1 MDIRNRMQQLLAAIH
16 QGVYEK
22 DTELGLSLLAALA
35 GESVLLLGPPG
46 VAKSMV
52 ARRLK
57 AAFRGAKA
65 FEYLMSRFSTP
76 DEIFG
81 PISINRLKEFDKY
94 ERAVEGYLPTASVVF
109 LDEIWKAGPAIQNS
123 LLTAINEKIYRN
135 GDSEI
140 RLPLK
145 LLIAASNELPA
156 HGEGLEAL
164 WDRFLLRIICTSV
177 KDEETFHAML
187 LDDNN
192 REIHVPA
199 ELQIGEEE
207 YAEWR
212 RQINRISLPAE
223 ILQYITNVRRQLKR
237 LPLDEEDGDAAR
249 SIYVSDRRWKNI
261 VQLLKASAFIN
272 GRTTVNPA
280 DLLPLYHCLW
290 NEADEYEPIRQLVI
304 RELFTACLE
313 QMEEITE
320 SIKADIRISRV
331 RQALEDFKNNISPKN
346 DLEIA
351 DYFYYHVEEHGTGH
365 TYIFAV
371 DYLALKEQKRENSP
385 RQALIYPDPLNPG
398 RSIIR
403 CYPGTGPSSVPQ
415 QRVNLYREGTEY
427 LLIDGVRYAMTQQKP
442 AAKEAPGKPAPAKAQ
457 RTKEPQIFDN
467 APRITSRNYR
477 NELNRLLQRLQ
488 SLTNTLCTDNI
499 FVTPPDKELITR
511 FSDEVQKRLRNVEIE
526 EEKLQFNLQQY
537 GRTDQKKV

>member
-1 MDIRNRMQQLLAAIH
+1 MDIRKRMQLLLTAIN

-57 AAFRGAKA
+57 AAFKEAKA

-140 RLPLK
+140 KLPLK

-164 WDRFLLRIICTSV
+164 WDRFLLRIICTCV
-177 KDEETFHAML
+177 QDEDTFHSML
-187 LDDNN
+187 LDDNDK
-192 REIHVPA
+192 EINVPA
-199 ELQIGEEE
+199 DLQISEEE

-212 RQINRISLPAE
+212 RQIGQVSVSIE
-223 ILQYITNVRRQLKR
+223 ILQYISNVRRQLKR
-237 LPLDEEDGDAAR
+237 LPLDDEGAAR
-249 SIYVSDRRWKNI
+249 NIYVSDRRWKNI

-272 GRTTVNPA
+272 GRSEVNPA

-290 NEADEYEPIRQLVI
+290 NEADECEPIHQLVL
-304 RELFTACLE
+304 RELFTSCLE
-313 QMEEITE
+313 EMEEITE

-346 DLEIA
+346 DLELT
-351 DYFYYHVEEHGTGH
+351 DYFYYHVGEHGTGH

-403 CYPGTGPSSVPQ
+403 CFPGTGPSSLPQ
-415 QRVNLYREGTEY
+415 QRVNLYREGTEF
-427 LLIDGVRYAMTQQKP
+427 LLIDGVRYPMTLKK
-442 AAKEAPGKPAPAKAQ
+442 KEAGNLLPANKKS
-457 RTKEPQIFDN
+457 TSSFNKEPQIFDN
-467 APRITSRNYR
+467 TPRITTRDYR
-477 NELNRLLQRLQ
+477 NELSQLSQRLLN
-488 SLTNTLCTDNI
+488 LTGTLCTDNI
-499 FVTPPDKELITR
+499 FTPQADKELVSR
-511 FSDEVQKRLRNVEIE
+511 FSDEVRKKLRNVEIE

-537 GRTDQKKV
+537 GGTDQKEV

>member
-1 MDIRNRMQQLLAAIH
+1 MDIRNRIQQLLTAINH
-16 QGVYEK
+16 GVYEK

-35 GESVLLLGPPG
+35 GESILLLGPPG

-57 AAFRGAKA
+57 AAFAGAKA

-94 ERAVEGYLPTASVVF
+94 ERATEGYLPTASVVF

-123 LLTAINEKIYRN
+123 LLTAINEKVYRN

-140 RLPLK
+140 KLPLK

-164 WDRFLLRIICTSV
+164 WDRFLLRIICTNV
-177 KDEETFHAML
+177 QDENNFYQML
-187 LDDNN
+187 LDDAD
-192 REIHVPA
+192 REINVS
-199 ELQIGEEE
+199 EDLQISEAE
-207 YAEWR
+207 YADWR
-212 RQINRISLPAE
+212 LQISKVSIPAP
-223 ILQYITNVRRQLKR
+223 ILQYISNVRRQLR
-237 LPLDEEDGDAAR
+237 SLRPGEEDAVR
-249 SIYVSDRRWKNI
+249 NVYISDRRWKNI
-261 VQLLKASAFIN
+261 VQLLKASAFVN
-272 GRTTVNPA
+272 DRTEVCHA

-290 NEADEYEPIRQLVI
+290 NEVDECEPVHQLVI
-304 RELFTACLE
+304 RELFSASLE
-313 QMEEITE
+313 QMEEI
-320 SIKADIRISRV
+320 SQAIKSDIRISRV
-331 RQALEDFKNNISPKN
+331 RQALEDFKNNISPRN
-346 DLEIA
+346 DLEIT

-371 DYLALKEQKRENSP
+371 DYLSLKEQKRENAP
-385 RQALIYPDPLNPG
+385 RQAVIYPDPLNAG

-403 CYPGTGPSSVPQ
+403 CYPGGESSGVPQ

-427 LLIDGVRYAMTQQKP
+427 LLIDGVRYHMTQRKRGERSTSP
-442 AAKEAPGKPAPAKAQ
+442 AGKS
-457 RTKEPQIFDN
+457 PQIFDA
-467 APRITSRNYR
+467 APQITTRNYKS
-477 NELNRLLQRLQ
+477 ELKHLLQHLQ
-488 SLTNTLCTDNI
+488 ALTTSLCTDNI
-499 FVTPPDKELITR
+499 FVSAPDKELITR
-511 FSDEVQKRLRNVEIE
+511 YSDEVLKRLRSVEIE

-537 GRTDQKKV
+537 GRPE

>member
-1 MDIRNRMQQLLAAIH
+1 MDIRKRIQRLLTAIN

-57 AAFRGAKA
+57 AAFKEAKA

-140 RLPLK
+140 QLPLK

-164 WDRFLLRIICTSV
+164 WDRFLLRIICTCV
-177 KDEETFHAML
+177 QDEDTFHSML
-187 LDDNN
+187 LDDSDK
-192 REIHVPA
+192 EINVPTD
-199 ELQIGEEE
+199 LQISEEE

-212 RQINRISLPAE
+212 RQIGQVSVPTG
-223 ILQYITNVRRQLKR
+223 ILQYISNVRRQLKR
-237 LPLDEEDGDAAR
+237 LPLDDEDTAR
-249 SIYVSDRRWKNI
+249 NIYVSDRRWKNI

-272 GRTTVNPA
+272 GRSEVNPA

-290 NEADEYEPIRQLVI
+290 NEADECEPIHQLVL
-304 RELFTACLE
+304 RELFTSCLE
-313 QMEEITE
+313 EMEEITE

-331 RQALEDFKNNISPKN
+331 RQALEDFKNNTSPKN
-346 DLEIA
+346 NLQLT
-351 DYFYYHVEEHGTGH
+351 DYFYYHVGEHGTGH

-415 QRVNLYREGTEY
+415 QRVNLYREGTEF
-427 LLIDGVRYAMTQQKP
+427 LLIDGVRYPMTQKK
-442 AAKEAPGKPAPAKAQ
+442 KEAGNLLPAPKS
-457 RTKEPQIFDN
+457 TSSSNKEPQIFDN
-467 APRITSRNYR
+467 VPRINTRDYR
-477 NELNRLLQRLQ
+477 NELNRLSQRLIE
-488 SLTNTLCTDNI
+488 LTGTLCTDNI
-499 FVTPPDKELITR
+499 FAPQADKELVSH
-511 FSDEVQKRLRNVEIE
+511 FSDEVRKKLRNVEIE

-537 GRTDQKKV
+537 GGTDQKEV

>member
-1 MDIRNRMQQLLAAIH
+1 MDIRKRMQRLLTAIN

-57 AAFRGAKA
+57 AAFKEAKA

-164 WDRFLLRIICTSV
+164 WDRFLLRIICTCV
-177 KDEETFHAML
+177 QDEDTFHSML
-187 LDDNN
+187 LDDNDK
-192 REIHVPA
+192 EINVPA
-199 ELQIGEEE
+199 DLQISEEE

-212 RQINRISLPAE
+212 RQIGQVSVPTG
-223 ILQYITNVRRQLKR
+223 ILQYISNVRRQLKR
-237 LPLDEEDGDAAR
+237 LPLDDEDTAR
-249 SIYVSDRRWKNI
+249 NIYVSDRRWKNI

-272 GRTTVNPA
+272 GRSEVNPA

-290 NEADEYEPIRQLVI
+290 NEADECEPIHQLVL
-304 RELFTACLE
+304 RELFTSCLE
-313 QMEEITE
+313 EMEEITE

-331 RQALEDFKNNISPKN
+331 RQALEDFKNNTSPKN
-346 DLEIA
+346 NLQLT

-415 QRVNLYREGTEY
+415 QRVNLYREGTEF
-427 LLIDGVRYAMTQQKP
+427 LLIDGVRYPMTQKK
-442 AAKEAPGKPAPAKAQ
+442 KEAGNLLPAPKS
-457 RTKEPQIFDN
+457 TSSSNKEPQIFDN
-467 APRITSRNYR
+467 IPRINTRDYR
-477 NELNRLLQRLQ
+477 NELNRLSQRLID
-488 SLTNTLCTDNI
+488 LTATLCTDNI
-499 FVTPPDKELITR
+499 FAPQTDKELVSR
-511 FSDEVQKRLRNVEIE
+511 FSDEVRKKLRNVEIE

-537 GRTDQKKV
+537 GGTDQKEV

>member
-1 MDIRNRMQQLLAAIH
+1 MPHLNIRNRIQQLLAAIN

-57 AAFRGAKA
+57 AAFAGAKA

-123 LLTAINEKIYRN
+123 LLTAINEKVYRN

-164 WDRFLLRIICTSV
+164 WDRFLLRIISTNV
-177 KDEETFHAML
+177 QDENAFYQML
-187 LDDNN
+187 LDDND
-192 REIHVPA
+192 REIKVP
-199 ELQIGEEE
+199 EDLQISEAE
-207 YAEWR
+207 YADWR
-212 RQINRISLPAE
+212 AQINRVSLPAG
-223 ILQYITNVRRQLKR
+223 ILQYISGIRRQLRR
-237 LPLDEEDGDAAR
+237 LPLGEEDTAR
-249 SIYVSDRRWKNI
+249 NVYISDRRWKNI

-272 GRTTVNPA
+272 GRTEVISA

-290 NEADEYEPIRQLVI
+290 NEVDECEPIHRLVI
-304 RELFTACLE
+304 RELFSACLE
-313 QMEEITE
+313 EMEEISE
-320 SIKADIRISRV
+320 AIKSDIRISRV
-331 RQALEDFKNNISPKN
+331 RQALEDFKNNISPRN
-346 DLEIA
+346 DLEIT

-371 DYLALKEQKRENSP
+371 DYLSLKEQKRENAP
-385 RQALIYPDPLNPG
+385 RQAVIYPDPLNAG
-398 RSIIR
+398 RSVIR
-403 CYPGTGPSSVPQ
+403 CYPGGEASGVPQ

-427 LLIDGVRYAMTQQKP
+427 LLIDGVRYHMTQKKRGEKSSP
-442 AAKEAPGKPAPAKAQ
+442 ATGKA
-457 RTKEPQIFDN
+457 PQIFDA
-467 APRITSRNYR
+467 APQITTRNYR
-477 NELNRLLQRLQ
+477 SELNHLLQRLQ
-488 SLTNTLCTDNI
+488 ALTTSLCTDNL
-499 FVTPPDKELITR
+499 FVAETDKELISR
-511 FSDEVQKRLRNVEIE
+511 YSDEVMKRLRSIDIE

-537 GRTDQKKV
+537 GRPE

>member
-1 MDIRNRMQQLLAAIH
+1 MDIRKRIQRLLTAIN

-57 AAFRGAKA
+57 AAFKEAKA

-140 RLPLK
+140 QLPLK

-164 WDRFLLRIICTSV
+164 WDRFLLRIICTCV
-177 KDEETFHAML
+177 QDEDTFHSML
-187 LDDNN
+187 LDDSDK
-192 REIHVPA
+192 EINVPTD
-199 ELQIGEEE
+199 LQISEEE

-212 RQINRISLPAE
+212 RQIGQVSVPTD
-223 ILQYITNVRRQLKR
+223 ILQYISNVRRQLKQ
-237 LPLDEEDGDAAR
+237 LPLDDEDTAR
-249 SIYVSDRRWKNI
+249 NIYVSDRRWKNI

-272 GRTTVNPA
+272 GRSEVNPA

-290 NEADEYEPIRQLVI
+290 NEADECEPIHQLVL
-304 RELFTACLE
+304 RELFTSCLE
-313 QMEEITE
+313 EMEEITE

-331 RQALEDFKNNISPKN
+331 RQALEDFKNNTSPKN
-346 DLEIA
+346 NLQLT

-385 RQALIYPDPLNPG
+385 RQALIYPDPLNPE

-415 QRVNLYREGTEY
+415 QRVNLYREGTEF
-427 LLIDGVRYAMTQQKP
+427 LLIDGVRYPMTQKK
-442 AAKEAPGKPAPAKAQ
+442 KEAGNLLPAPKS
-457 RTKEPQIFDN
+457 TSSSNKEPQIFDN
-467 APRITSRNYR
+467 VPRINTRDYR
-477 NELNRLLQRLQ
+477 NELNRLSQRLIE
-488 SLTNTLCTDNI
+488 LTGTLCTDNI
-499 FVTPPDKELITR
+499 FAPQADKELVSH
-511 FSDEVQKRLRNVEIE
+511 FSDEVRKKLRNVEIE

-537 GRTDQKKV
+537 GGTDQKEV

>member
-1 MDIRNRMQQLLAAIH
+1 MDIRKRIQRLLTAIN

-57 AAFRGAKA
+57 AAFKEAKA

-164 WDRFLLRIICTSV
+164 WDRFLLRIICTCV
-177 KDEETFHAML
+177 QDEDTFHSML
-187 LDDNN
+187 LDDSDK
-192 REIHVPA
+192 EINVPTD
-199 ELQIGEEE
+199 LQISEEE

-212 RQINRISLPAE
+212 KQIGQVSVPTG
-223 ILQYITNVRRQLKR
+223 ILQYISNVRRQLKR
-237 LPLDEEDGDAAR
+237 LPLNDEDTAR
-249 SIYVSDRRWKNI
+249 NIYVSDRRWKNI

-272 GRTTVNPA
+272 GRPEVNPA

-290 NEADEYEPIRQLVI
+290 NEADECEPIHQLVL
-304 RELFTACLE
+304 RELFTSCLE
-313 QMEEITE
+313 EMEEITE

-331 RQALEDFKNNISPKN
+331 RQALEDFKNNTSPKN
-346 DLEIA
+346 NLQLT

-385 RQALIYPDPLNPG
+385 RQALIYPDPLNPE

-415 QRVNLYREGTEY
+415 QRVNLYREGTEF
-427 LLIDGVRYAMTQQKP
+427 LLIDGVRYPMTQKK
-442 AAKEAPGKPAPAKAQ
+442 KEAGNLLPAPKS
-457 RTKEPQIFDN
+457 TSSSNKEPQIFDN
-467 APRITSRNYR
+467 VPRINTRDYR
-477 NELNRLLQRLQ
+477 NELNRLSQRLIE
-488 SLTNTLCTDNI
+488 LTGTLCTDNI
-499 FVTPPDKELITR
+499 FAPQADKELVSH
-511 FSDEVQKRLRNVEIE
+511 FSDEVRKKLRNVEIE

-537 GRTDQKKV
+537 GGTDQKEV

>member
-1 MDIRNRMQQLLAAIH
+1 MDIRKRIQRLLTAIN

-57 AAFRGAKA
+57 AAFKEAKA

-164 WDRFLLRIICTSV
+164 WDRFLLRIICTCV
-177 KDEETFHAML
+177 QDEDTFHSML
-187 LDDNN
+187 LDDSDK
-192 REIHVPA
+192 EINVPTD
-199 ELQIGEEE
+199 LQISEEE

-212 RQINRISLPAE
+212 RQIGQVSVPTG
-223 ILQYITNVRRQLKR
+223 ILQYISNVRRQLKR
-237 LPLDEEDGDAAR
+237 LPLDDEDTAR
-249 SIYVSDRRWKNI
+249 NIYVSDRRWKNI

-272 GRTTVNPA
+272 GRPEVNPA

-290 NEADEYEPIRQLVI
+290 NEADECEPIHQLVL
-304 RELFTACLE
+304 RELFTSCLE
-313 QMEEITE
+313 EMEEITE

-331 RQALEDFKNNISPKN
+331 RQALEDFKNNTSPKN
-346 DLEIA
+346 NLQLT

-415 QRVNLYREGTEY
+415 QRVNLYREGTEF
-427 LLIDGVRYAMTQQKP
+427 LLIDGVRYPMTQKK
-442 AAKEAPGKPAPAKAQ
+442 KEAGNLLPAPKS
-457 RTKEPQIFDN
+457 TSSSNKEPQIFDN
-467 APRITSRNYR
+467 IPRINTRDYR
-477 NELNRLLQRLQ
+477 NELNRLSQRLID
-488 SLTNTLCTDNI
+488 LTATLCTDNI
-499 FVTPPDKELITR
+499 FAPQTDKELVSR
-511 FSDEVQKRLRNVEIE
+511 FSDEVRKKLRNVEIE

-537 GRTDQKKV
+537 GGTDQKEV

>member
-1 MDIRNRMQQLLAAIH
+1 MDIRNRIQQLLTAIN

-57 AAFRGAKA
+57 AAFKGAKA

-94 ERAVEGYLPTASVVF
+94 ERAIEGYLPTASVVF

-135 GDSEI
+135 GDREI
-140 RLPLK
+140 KLPLK

-164 WDRFLLRIICTSV
+164 WDRFLLRIICTCV
-177 KDEETFHAML
+177 KDEATFYNML
-187 LDDNN
+187 LDDNDK
-192 REIHVPA
+192 EINIPA
-199 ELQIGEEE
+199 DLQISEEE
-207 YAEWR
+207 YTDWR
-212 RQINRISLPAE
+212 RQINQVSLSTE
-223 ILQYITNVRRQLKR
+223 ILHYITNIRHQLKR
-237 LPLDEEDGDAAR
+237 LPLDDEDTVR
-249 SIYVSDRRWKNI
+249 NVYISDRRWKNI

-272 GRTTVNPA
+272 GRTAVNSA
-280 DLLPLYHCLW
+280 DLPPLYHCLW
-290 NEADEYEPIRQLVI
+290 NEIDECESIHQLVL
-304 RELFTACLE
+304 RELFTSCLE
-313 QMEEITE
+313 KMEEITE
-320 SIKADIRISRV
+320 AIKSDIRISRV
-331 RQALEDFKNNISPKN
+331 RQALEDFKNNCSPKN
-346 DLEIA
+346 DLEIT
-351 DYFYYHVEEHGTGH
+351 DYFYYHVAEHGTGH

-371 DYLALKEQKRENSP
+371 DYLALKEQKRENAP
-385 RQALIYPDPLNPG
+385 RQAVIYPDPLNPG

-403 CYPGTGPSSVPQ
+403 CYPGGAPSGAVQ

-427 LLIDGVRYAMTQQKP
+427 LLIDGVRYPMTQRNKGE
-442 AAKEAPGKPAPAKAQ
+442 KMAKASHQ
-457 RTKEPQIFDN
+457 SEQTSQNLFDKLPQ
-467 APRITSRNYR
+467 ITSRNYR
-477 NELNRLLQRLQ
+477 DELNRLFQQLLT
-488 SLTNTLCTDNI
+488 LTNSLCTDNL
-499 FVTPPDKELITR
+499 FASPADKELITR
-511 FSDEVQKRLRNVEIE
+511 YSDEVLKKLRNVEIE

-537 GRTDQKKV
+537 GRAEQKEV

>member
-1 MDIRNRMQQLLAAIH
+1 MDIRKRIQRLLTAIN

-57 AAFRGAKA
+57 AAFKEAKA

-164 WDRFLLRIICTSV
+164 WDRFLLRIICTCV
-177 KDEETFHAML
+177 QDEDTFHSML
-187 LDDNN
+187 LDDSDK
-192 REIHVPA
+192 EINVPTD
-199 ELQIGEEE
+199 LQISEEE

-212 RQINRISLPAE
+212 RQIGQVSVPTG
-223 ILQYITNVRRQLKR
+223 ILQYISNVRRQLKR
-237 LPLDEEDGDAAR
+237 LPLDDEDTAR
-249 SIYVSDRRWKNI
+249 NIYVSDRRWKNI

-272 GRTTVNPA
+272 GRPEVNPA

-290 NEADEYEPIRQLVI
+290 NEADECEPIHQLVL
-304 RELFTACLE
+304 RELFTSCLE
-313 QMEEITE
+313 EMEEITE

-331 RQALEDFKNNISPKN
+331 RQALEDFKNNTSPKN
-346 DLEIA
+346 NLQLT

-385 RQALIYPDPLNPG
+385 RQALIYPDPLNPE

-415 QRVNLYREGTEY
+415 QRVNLYREGTEF
-427 LLIDGVRYAMTQQKP
+427 LLIDGVRYPMTQKK
-442 AAKEAPGKPAPAKAQ
+442 KEAGNLLPAPKS
-457 RTKEPQIFDN
+457 TSSSNKEPQIFDN
-467 APRITSRNYR
+467 VPRINTRDYR
-477 NELNRLLQRLQ
+477 NELNRLSQRLIE
-488 SLTNTLCTDNI
+488 LTGTLCTDNI
-499 FVTPPDKELITR
+499 FAPQADKELVSH
-511 FSDEVQKRLRNVEIE
+511 FSDEVRKKLRNVEIE

-537 GRTDQKKV
+537 GGTDQKEV

>member
-1 MDIRNRMQQLLAAIH
+1 MDIRKRIQRLLTAIN

-57 AAFRGAKA
+57 AAFKEAKA

-164 WDRFLLRIICTSV
+164 WDRFLLRIICTCV
-177 KDEETFHAML
+177 QDEDTFHSML
-187 LDDNN
+187 LDDSDK
-192 REIHVPA
+192 EINVPTD
-199 ELQIGEEE
+199 LQISEEE

-212 RQINRISLPAE
+212 KQIGQVSVPTG
-223 ILQYITNVRRQLKR
+223 ILQYISNVRRQLKR
-237 LPLDEEDGDAAR
+237 LPLDDEDTAR
-249 SIYVSDRRWKNI
+249 NIYVSDRRWKNI

-272 GRTTVNPA
+272 GRPEVNPA

-290 NEADEYEPIRQLVI
+290 NEADECEPIHQLVL
-304 RELFTACLE
+304 RELFTSCLE
-313 QMEEITE
+313 EMEEITE

-331 RQALEDFKNNISPKN
+331 RQALEDFKNNTSPKN
-346 DLEIA
+346 NLQLT

-385 RQALIYPDPLNPG
+385 RQALIYPDPLNPE

-415 QRVNLYREGTEY
+415 QRVNLYREGTEF
-427 LLIDGVRYAMTQQKP
+427 LLIDGVRYPMTQKK
-442 AAKEAPGKPAPAKAQ
+442 KEAGNLLPAPKS
-457 RTKEPQIFDN
+457 TSSSNKEPQIFDN
-467 APRITSRNYR
+467 VPRINTRDYR
-477 NELNRLLQRLQ
+477 NELNRLSQRLIE
-488 SLTNTLCTDNI
+488 LTGTLCTDNI
-499 FVTPPDKELITR
+499 FAPQADKELVSH
-511 FSDEVQKRLRNVEIE
+511 FSDEVRKKLRNVEIE

-537 GRTDQKKV
+537 GGTDQKEV

>member
-1 MDIRNRMQQLLAAIH
+1 MDIRKRMQRLLTAIN

-57 AAFRGAKA
+57 AAFKEAKA

-164 WDRFLLRIICTSV
+164 WDRFLLRIICTCV
-177 KDEETFHAML
+177 QDEDTFHSML
-187 LDDNN
+187 LDDNDK
-192 REIHVPA
+192 EINVPA
-199 ELQIGEEE
+199 DLQISEEE

-212 RQINRISLPAE
+212 RQIGQVSVPTG
-223 ILQYITNVRRQLKR
+223 ILQYISNVRRQLKR
-237 LPLDEEDGDAAR
+237 LPLDDEDTAR
-249 SIYVSDRRWKNI
+249 NIYVSDRRWKNI

-272 GRTTVNPA
+272 GRPEVNPA

-290 NEADEYEPIRQLVI
+290 NEADECEPIHQLVL
-304 RELFTACLE
+304 RELFTSCLE
-313 QMEEITE
+313 EMEEITE

-331 RQALEDFKNNISPKN
+331 RQALEDFKNNTSPKN
-346 DLEIA
+346 NLQLT

-415 QRVNLYREGTEY
+415 QRVNLYREGTEF
-427 LLIDGVRYAMTQQKP
+427 LLIDGVRYPMTQKK
-442 AAKEAPGKPAPAKAQ
+442 KEAGNLLPAPKS
-457 RTKEPQIFDN
+457 TSSSNKEPQIFDN
-467 APRITSRNYR
+467 IPRINTRDYR
-477 NELNRLLQRLQ
+477 NELNRLSQRLID
-488 SLTNTLCTDNI
+488 LTATLCTDNI
-499 FVTPPDKELITR
+499 FAPQTDKELVSR
-511 FSDEVQKRLRNVEIE
+511 FSDEVRKKLRNVEIE

-537 GRTDQKKV
+537 GGTDQKEV

>member
-1 MDIRNRMQQLLAAIH
+1 MDIRKRIQRLLTAIN

-57 AAFRGAKA
+57 AAFKEAKA

-164 WDRFLLRIICTSV
+164 WDRFLLRIICTCV
-177 KDEETFHAML
+177 QDEDTFHSML
-187 LDDNN
+187 LDDSDK
-192 REIHVPA
+192 EINVPTD
-199 ELQIGEEE
+199 LQISEEE

-212 RQINRISLPAE
+212 KQIGQVSVPTG
-223 ILQYITNVRRQLKR
+223 ILQYISNVRRQLKR
-237 LPLDEEDGDAAR
+237 LPLDDEDTAR
-249 SIYVSDRRWKNI
+249 NIYVSDRRWKNI

-272 GRTTVNPA
+272 GRPEVNPA

-290 NEADEYEPIRQLVI
+290 NEADECEPIHQLVL
-304 RELFTACLE
+304 RELFTSCLE
-313 QMEEITE
+313 EMEEITE

-331 RQALEDFKNNISPKN
+331 RQALEDFKNNTSPKN
-346 DLEIA
+346 NLQLT

-385 RQALIYPDPLNPG
+385 RQALIYPDPLNPE

-415 QRVNLYREGTEY
+415 QRVNLYREGTEF
-427 LLIDGVRYAMTQQKP
+427 LLIDGVRYPMTQKK
-442 AAKEAPGKPAPAKAQ
+442 KEAGNLLPAPKS
-457 RTKEPQIFDN
+457 TSSSNKEPQIFDN
-467 APRITSRNYR
+467 VPRINTRDYR
-477 NELNRLLQRLQ
+477 NELNRLSQRLLD
-488 SLTNTLCTDNI
+488 LTATLCTDNI
-499 FVTPPDKELITR
+499 FTHQADKELVSR
-511 FSDEVQKRLRNVEIE
+511 FSDEVRKKLRNVEIE

-537 GRTDQKKV
+537 GGTDQKEV

>member
-1 MDIRNRMQQLLAAIH
+1 MDIRKRIQRLLTAIN

-57 AAFRGAKA
+57 AAFKEAKA

-164 WDRFLLRIICTSV
+164 WDRFLLRIICTCV
-177 KDEETFHAML
+177 QDEDTFHSML
-187 LDDNN
+187 LDDSDK
-192 REIHVPA
+192 EINVPTD
-199 ELQIGEEE
+199 LQISEEE

-212 RQINRISLPAE
+212 KQIGQVSVPTG
-223 ILQYITNVRRQLKR
+223 ILQYISNVRRQLKR
-237 LPLDEEDGDAAR
+237 LPLDDEDTAR
-249 SIYVSDRRWKNI
+249 NIYVSDRRWKNI

-272 GRTTVNPA
+272 GRPEVNPA

-290 NEADEYEPIRQLVI
+290 NEADECEPIHQLVL
-304 RELFTACLE
+304 RELFTSCLE
-313 QMEEITE
+313 EMEEITE

-331 RQALEDFKNNISPKN
+331 RQALEDFKNNTSPKN
-346 DLEIA
+346 NLQLT

-385 RQALIYPDPLNPG
+385 RQALIYPDPLNPE

-415 QRVNLYREGTEY
+415 QRVNLYREGTEF
-427 LLIDGVRYAMTQQKP
+427 LLIDGVRYPMTQKK
-442 AAKEAPGKPAPAKAQ
+442 KEAGNLLPAPKS
-457 RTKEPQIFDN
+457 TSSSNKEPQIFDN
-467 APRITSRNYR
+467 VPRINTHDYR
-477 NELNRLLQRLQ
+477 NELNRLSQRLLD
-488 SLTNTLCTDNI
+488 LTGTLCTDNI
-499 FVTPPDKELITR
+499 FTHQADKELVSR
-511 FSDEVQKRLRNVEIE
+511 FSDEVRKKLRNVEIE

-537 GRTDQKKV
+537 GGTDQKEV

>member
-1 MDIRNRMQQLLAAIH
+1 MDIRKRMQRLLTAIN

-57 AAFRGAKA
+57 AAFKEAKA

-164 WDRFLLRIICTSV
+164 WDRFLLRIICTCV
-177 KDEETFHAML
+177 QDEDTFHSML
-187 LDDNN
+187 LDDNDK
-192 REIHVPA
+192 EINVPTD
-199 ELQIGEEE
+199 LQISEEE

-212 RQINRISLPAE
+212 RQIGQVSVPTG
-223 ILQYITNVRRQLKR
+223 ILQYISNVRRQLKR
-237 LPLDEEDGDAAR
+237 LPLDDEDTAR
-249 SIYVSDRRWKNI
+249 NIYVSDRRWKNI
-261 VQLLKASAFIN
+261 VQLLKTSAFIN
-272 GRTTVNPA
+272 GRPEVNPA

-290 NEADEYEPIRQLVI
+290 NEADECEPIHQLVL
-304 RELFTACLE
+304 RELFTSCLE
-313 QMEEITE
+313 EMEEITE

-331 RQALEDFKNNISPKN
+331 RQALEDFKNNTSPKN
-346 DLEIA
+346 NLQLT

-415 QRVNLYREGTEY
+415 QRVNLYREGTEF
-427 LLIDGVRYAMTQQKP
+427 LLIDGVRYPMTQKK
-442 AAKEAPGKPAPAKAQ
+442 KEAGNLLPAPKS
-457 RTKEPQIFDN
+457 TSSSNKEPQIFDN
-467 APRITSRNYR
+467 IPRINTRDYR
-477 NELNRLLQRLQ
+477 NELNRLSQRLID
-488 SLTNTLCTDNI
+488 LTATLCTDNI
-499 FVTPPDKELITR
+499 FAPQTDKELVSR
-511 FSDEVQKRLRNVEIE
+511 FSDEVRKKLRNVEIE

-537 GRTDQKKV
+537 GGTDQKEV

>member
-1 MDIRNRMQQLLAAIH
+1 MDIRNRMQKLLTAIN

-57 AAFRGAKA
+57 AAFKEAKA

-140 RLPLK
+140 KLPLK

-164 WDRFLLRIICTSV
+164 WDRFLLRIICTCV
-177 KDEETFHAML
+177 QDEDTFHSML
-187 LDDNN
+187 LDDNDK
-192 REIHVPA
+192 EIIVPA
-199 ELQIGEEE
+199 ELQISEEE
-207 YAEWR
+207 YGEWR
-212 RQINRISLPAE
+212 KQIGQIAVPTD

-237 LPLDEEDGDAAR
+237 LPLDDEDTAR

-272 GRTTVNPA
+272 GRTEVNSA

-290 NEADEYEPIRQLVI
+290 NEADECAPIHQLVL
-304 RELFTACLE
+304 RELFTSCLE
-313 QMEEITE
+313 DMEEITE

-331 RQALEDFKNNISPKN
+331 RQALEDFKNNTSPKN
-346 DLEIA
+346 DLEIT
-351 DYFYYHVEEHGTGH
+351 DYFYYHIEEHGTGY

-415 QRVNLYREGTEY
+415 QRVNLYREGTEL
-427 LLIDGVRYAMTQQKP
+427 LLIDGVRYPMTQKKKGAKSVS
-442 AAKEAPGKPAPAKAQ
+442 AAN
-457 RTKEPQIFDN
+457 KEPQIFDN
-467 APRITSRNYR
+467 TPRITTRDYR
-477 NELNRLLQRLQ
+477 NELNQLSQRLL

-499 FVTPPDKELITR
+499 FVPQADKELVSR
-511 FSDEVQKRLRNVEIE
+511 FSDEVRKKLRNVEIE

-537 GRTDQKKV
+537 GGTDQKEV

>member
-1 MDIRNRMQQLLAAIH
+1 MDIRKRIQRLLTAIN

-57 AAFRGAKA
+57 AAFKEAKA

-164 WDRFLLRIICTSV
+164 WDRFLLRIICTCV
-177 KDEETFHAML
+177 QDEDTFHSML
-187 LDDNN
+187 LDDSDK
-192 REIHVPA
+192 EINVPTD
-199 ELQIGEEE
+199 LQISEEE

-212 RQINRISLPAE
+212 KQIGQVSVPTG
-223 ILQYITNVRRQLKR
+223 ILQYISNVRRQLKR
-237 LPLDEEDGDAAR
+237 LPLDDEDTAR
-249 SIYVSDRRWKNI
+249 NIYVSDRRWKNI

-272 GRTTVNPA
+272 GRPEVNPA

-290 NEADEYEPIRQLVI
+290 NEADECEPIHQLVL
-304 RELFTACLE
+304 RELFTSCLE
-313 QMEEITE
+313 EMEEITE

-331 RQALEDFKNNISPKN
+331 RQALEDFKNNTSPKN
-346 DLEIA
+346 NLQLT

-385 RQALIYPDPLNPG
+385 RQALIYPDPLNPK

-415 QRVNLYREGTEY
+415 QRVNLYREGTEF
-427 LLIDGVRYAMTQQKP
+427 LLIDGVRYPMTQKK
-442 AAKEAPGKPAPAKAQ
+442 KEAGNLLPAPKS
-457 RTKEPQIFDN
+457 TSSSNKEPQIFDN
-467 APRITSRNYR
+467 VPRINTRDYR
-477 NELNRLLQRLQ
+477 NELNRLSQRLIE
-488 SLTNTLCTDNI
+488 LTGTLCTDNI
-499 FVTPPDKELITR
+499 FAPQADKELVSH
-511 FSDEVQKRLRNVEIE
+511 FSDEVRKKLRNVEIE

-537 GRTDQKKV
+537 GGTDQKEV

>member
-1 MDIRNRMQQLLAAIH
+1 MKIKARILQLLAAIN

-22 DTELGLSLLAALA
+22 DTELSLSLLAALA

-57 AAFRGAKA
+57 SAFSGAKA

-94 ERAVEGYLPTASVVF
+94 ERATEGYLPTASVVF

-123 LLTAINEKIYRN
+123 LLTAINEKVFRN

-164 WDRFLLRIICTSV
+164 WDRFLLRIICTCV
-177 KDEETFHAML
+177 KDEDTFHRML
-187 LDDNN
+187 LDDSDK
-192 REIHVPA
+192 EINVPA
-199 ELQIGEEE
+199 HLPISEEE
-207 YAEWR
+207 YAEW
-212 RQINRISLPAE
+212 QKKIARIVLPPD
-223 ILQYITNVRRQLKR
+223 ILRYISTIRHRLKH
-237 LPLDEEDGDAAR
+237 LPLGVDEAAR
-249 SIYVSDRRWKNI
+249 NVYVSDRRWKNI
-261 VQLLKASAFIN
+261 VQLLKASAF
-272 GRTTVNPA
+272 VNDRKEVIPA

-290 NEADEYEPIRQLVI
+290 NETDECEPVRQLVI
-304 RELFTACLE
+304 RELFGACLE
-313 QMEEITE
+313 QLEEVAE
-320 SIKADIRISRV
+320 AIKADIRISRV
-331 RQALEDFKNNISPKN
+331 RQALEDFKNNISPRN
-346 DLEIA
+346 NLELT
-351 DYFYYHVEEHGTGH
+351 DYFYYHVEQHGTGH

-371 DYLALKEQKRENSP
+371 DYLALKEQKRENAP
-385 RQALIYPDPLNPG
+385 RQAVVYPDPLNAG

-403 CYPGTGPSSVPQ
+403 CYPGGGAEDGPQ
-415 QRVNLYREGTEY
+415 QRVNLYREGTDY
-427 LLIDGVRYAMTQQKP
+427 LLIDGVRYPMTQMKRGERSTS
-442 AAKEAPGKPAPAKAQ
+442 AAGKL
-457 RTKEPQIFDN
+457 PQIFE
-467 APRITSRNYR
+467 ATPQIGTRNYR
-477 NELNRLLQRLQ
+477 SELHQLLRRLQ
-488 SLTNTLCTDNI
+488 ELTRSLCSDSL
-499 FVTPPDKELITR
+499 FVAEQDKVLITR
-511 FSDEVQKRLRNVEIE
+511 YGEEVQKKLRSVEIE

-537 GRTDQKKV
+537 ARDEQKEV

>member
-1 MDIRNRMQQLLAAIH
+1 MDIRKRIQRLLTAIN

-57 AAFRGAKA
+57 AAFKEAKA

-164 WDRFLLRIICTSV
+164 WDRFLLRIICTCV
-177 KDEETFHAML
+177 QDEDTFHSML
-187 LDDNN
+187 LDDSDK
-192 REIHVPA
+192 EINVPTD
-199 ELQIGEEE
+199 LQISEEE

-212 RQINRISLPAE
+212 KQIGQVSVPTG
-223 ILQYITNVRRQLKR
+223 ILQYISNVRRQLKR
-237 LPLDEEDGDAAR
+237 LPLDDEDTAR
-249 SIYVSDRRWKNI
+249 NIYVSDRRWKNI

-272 GRTTVNPA
+272 GRPEVNPA

-290 NEADEYEPIRQLVI
+290 NEADECEPIHQLVL
-304 RELFTACLE
+304 RELFTSCLE
-313 QMEEITE
+313 EMEEITE

-331 RQALEDFKNNISPKN
+331 RQALEDFKNNTSPKN
-346 DLEIA
+346 NLQLT

-385 RQALIYPDPLNPG
+385 RQALIYPDPLNPE

-415 QRVNLYREGTEY
+415 QRVNLYREGTEF
-427 LLIDGVRYAMTQQKP
+427 LLIDGVRYPMTQKK
-442 AAKEAPGKPAPAKAQ
+442 KEAGNLLPAPKS
-457 RTKEPQIFDN
+457 TSSSNKEPQIFDN
-467 APRITSRNYR
+467 VPRINTRDYR
-477 NELNRLLQRLQ
+477 NELNRLSQRLLD
-488 SLTNTLCTDNI
+488 LTGTLCTDNI
-499 FVTPPDKELITR
+499 FTHQADKKLVSR
-511 FSDEVQKRLRNVEIE
+511 FSDEVRKKLRNVEIE

-537 GRTDQKKV
+537 GGTDQKEV

>member
-1 MDIRNRMQQLLAAIH
+1 MDIRNRIQQLLTAIN

-22 DTELGLSLLAALA
+22 DTELSLSLLAALA

-46 VAKSMV
+46 IAKSMV

-57 AAFRGAKA
+57 SAFKGAKA

-94 ERAVEGYLPTASVVF
+94 ERAIDGYLPTASVVF

-140 RLPLK
+140 KLPLK

-164 WDRFLLRIICTSV
+164 WDRFLLRIICTCV
-177 KDEETFHAML
+177 KDEQTFYNML
-187 LDDNN
+187 LDDNDK
-192 REIHVPA
+192 EINVPS
-199 ELQIGEEE
+199 ELQISEEE
-207 YAEWR
+207 YADWR
-212 RQINRISLPAE
+212 GRINRISLSAE
-223 ILQYITNVRRQLKR
+223 ILHYITNVRRQLKR
-237 LPLDEEDGDAAR
+237 LLLDDEGTAR
-249 SIYVSDRRWKNI
+249 NVYISDRRWKNI

-272 GRTTVNPA
+272 GRTEVNSS

-290 NEADEYEPIRQLVI
+290 NEVDECEPIHQLVI
-304 RELFTACLE
+304 RELFTSCLE
-313 QMEEITE
+313 KMEEITE
-320 SIKADIRISRV
+320 AIKSDIRISRV
-331 RQALEDFKNNISPKN
+331 RQALEDFKNNCSPRN
-346 DLEIA
+346 ELEIT

-371 DYLALKEQKRENSP
+371 DYLALKEQKKENAP
-385 RQALIYPDPLNPG
+385 KQAVIYPDPLNPG

-403 CYPGTGPSSVPQ
+403 CYPGGTPSSSASQ

-427 LLIDGVRYAMTQQKP
+427 LLIDGVRYPMSQRKKGEKTLP
-442 AAKEAPGKPAPAKAQ
+442 TSGKSSQNLFDKL
-457 RTKEPQIFDN
+457 PQI
-467 APRITSRNYR
+467 TLRNYR
-477 NELNRLLQRLQ
+477 NELNQLFQQL
-488 SLTNTLCTDNI
+488 STFTSSLCTDNL
-499 FVTPPDKELITR
+499 FVTPADKELITR
-511 FSDEVQKRLRNVEIE
+511 YSDEVLKRLRNVEIE

-537 GRTDQKKV
+537 GGANQKEV

>member
-1 MDIRNRMQQLLAAIH
+1 MDIRKRMQRLLTAIN

-57 AAFRGAKA
+57 AAFKEAKA

-164 WDRFLLRIICTSV
+164 WDRFLLRIICTCV
-177 KDEETFHAML
+177 QDEDTFHSML
-187 LDDNN
+187 LDDSDK
-192 REIHVPA
+192 EINVPTD
-199 ELQIGEEE
+199 LQISEEE

-212 RQINRISLPAE
+212 RQIGQVSVPTG
-223 ILQYITNVRRQLKR
+223 ILQYISNVRRQLKR
-237 LPLDEEDGDAAR
+237 LPLDDEDTAR
-249 SIYVSDRRWKNI
+249 NIYVSDRRWKNI

-272 GRTTVNPA
+272 GRSEVNPA

-290 NEADEYEPIRQLVI
+290 NEADECEPIHQLVL
-304 RELFTACLE
+304 RELFTSCLE
-313 QMEEITE
+313 EMEEITE

-331 RQALEDFKNNISPKN
+331 RQALEDFKNNTSPKN
-346 DLEIA
+346 NLQLT

-385 RQALIYPDPLNPG
+385 RQALIYPDPLNPE

-415 QRVNLYREGTEY
+415 QRVNLYREGTEF
-427 LLIDGVRYAMTQQKP
+427 LLIDGVRYPMTQKK
-442 AAKEAPGKPAPAKAQ
+442 KEAGNLLPTPKS
-457 RTKEPQIFDN
+457 TSSSNKEPQIFDN
-467 APRITSRNYR
+467 IPRINTRDYR
-477 NELNRLLQRLQ
+477 NELNRLSQRLIE
-488 SLTNTLCTDNI
+488 LTGTLCTDNI
-499 FVTPPDKELITR
+499 FAPQADKELVSH
-511 FSDEVQKRLRNVEIE
+511 FSDEVRKKLRNVEIE

-537 GRTDQKKV
+537 GGTDQKEV

>member
-1 MDIRNRMQQLLAAIH
+1 MDIRKRIQRLLTAIN

-57 AAFRGAKA
+57 AAFKEAKA

-164 WDRFLLRIICTSV
+164 WDRFLLRIICTCV
-177 KDEETFHAML
+177 QDEDTFHSML
-187 LDDNN
+187 LDDSDK
-192 REIHVPA
+192 EINVPTD
-199 ELQIGEEE
+199 LQISEEE

-212 RQINRISLPAE
+212 RQIGQVSVPTG
-223 ILQYITNVRRQLKR
+223 ILQYISNVRRQLKR
-237 LPLDEEDGDAAR
+237 LPLDDEDTAR
-249 SIYVSDRRWKNI
+249 NIYVSDRRWKNI

-272 GRTTVNPA
+272 GRSEVNPA

-290 NEADEYEPIRQLVI
+290 NEADECEPIHQLVL
-304 RELFTACLE
+304 RELFTSCLE
-313 QMEEITE
+313 EMEEITE

-331 RQALEDFKNNISPKN
+331 RQALEDFKNNTSPKN
-346 DLEIA
+346 NLQLT

-385 RQALIYPDPLNPG
+385 RQALIYPDPLNPE

-415 QRVNLYREGTEY
+415 QRVNLYREGTEF
-427 LLIDGVRYAMTQQKP
+427 LLIDGVRYPMTQKK
-442 AAKEAPGKPAPAKAQ
+442 KEAGNLLPAPKS
-457 RTKEPQIFDN
+457 TSSSNKEPQIFDN
-467 APRITSRNYR
+467 IPRINTRDYR
-477 NELNRLLQRLQ
+477 NELNRLSQRLLD
-488 SLTNTLCTDNI
+488 LTGTLCTDNI
-499 FVTPPDKELITR
+499 FTHQADKELVSR
-511 FSDEVQKRLRNVEIE
+511 FSDEVRKKLRNVEIE

-537 GRTDQKKV
+537 GGTDQKEV

>member
-1 MDIRNRMQQLLAAIH
+1 MDIRKRIQRLLTAIN

-22 DTELGLSLLAALA
+22 DTELGLYLLAALA

-57 AAFRGAKA
+57 AAFKEAKA

-164 WDRFLLRIICTSV
+164 WDRFLLRIICTCV
-177 KDEETFHAML
+177 QDEDTFHSML
-187 LDDNN
+187 LDDSDK
-192 REIHVPA
+192 EINVPTD
-199 ELQIGEEE
+199 LQISEEE

-212 RQINRISLPAE
+212 KQIGQVSVPTG
-223 ILQYITNVRRQLKR
+223 ILQYISNVRRQLKR
-237 LPLDEEDGDAAR
+237 LPLDDEDTAR
-249 SIYVSDRRWKNI
+249 NIYVSDRRWKNI

-272 GRTTVNPA
+272 GRPEVNPA

-290 NEADEYEPIRQLVI
+290 NEADECEPIHQLVL
-304 RELFTACLE
+304 RELFTSCLE
-313 QMEEITE
+313 EMEEITE

-331 RQALEDFKNNISPKN
+331 RQALEDFKNNTSPKN
-346 DLEIA
+346 NLQLT

-385 RQALIYPDPLNPG
+385 RQALIYPDPLNPE

-415 QRVNLYREGTEY
+415 QRVNLYREGTEF
-427 LLIDGVRYAMTQQKP
+427 LLIDGVRYPMTQKK
-442 AAKEAPGKPAPAKAQ
+442 KEAGNLLPAPKS
-457 RTKEPQIFDN
+457 TSSSNKEPQIFDN
-467 APRITSRNYR
+467 VPRINTRDYR
-477 NELNRLLQRLQ
+477 NELNRLSQRLLD
-488 SLTNTLCTDNI
+488 LTGTLCTDNI
-499 FVTPPDKELITR
+499 FTHQADKELVSR
-511 FSDEVQKRLRNVEIE
+511 FSDEVRKKLRNVEIE

-537 GRTDQKKV
+537 GGTDQKEV

>member
-1 MDIRNRMQQLLAAIH
+1 MDIRKRIQRLLTAIN

-57 AAFRGAKA
+57 AAFKEAKA

-164 WDRFLLRIICTSV
+164 WDRFLLRIICTCV
-177 KDEETFHAML
+177 QDEDTFHSML
-187 LDDNN
+187 LDDSDK
-192 REIHVPA
+192 EINVPTD
-199 ELQIGEEE
+199 LQISEEE

-212 RQINRISLPAE
+212 KQIGQVSVPTG
-223 ILQYITNVRRQLKR
+223 ILQYISNVRRQLKR
-237 LPLDEEDGDAAR
+237 LPLNDEDTAR
-249 SIYVSDRRWKNI
+249 NIYVSDRRWKNI

-272 GRTTVNPA
+272 GRPEVNPA

-290 NEADEYEPIRQLVI
+290 NEADECEPIHQLVL
-304 RELFTACLE
+304 RELFTSCLE
-313 QMEEITE
+313 EMEEITE

-331 RQALEDFKNNISPKN
+331 RQALEDFKNNTSPKN
-346 DLEIA
+346 NLQLT

-415 QRVNLYREGTEY
+415 QRVNLYREGTEF
-427 LLIDGVRYAMTQQKP
+427 LLIDGVRYPMTQKK
-442 AAKEAPGKPAPAKAQ
+442 KEAGNLLPAPKS
-457 RTKEPQIFDN
+457 TSSSNKEPQIFDN
-467 APRITSRNYR
+467 IPRINTRDYR
-477 NELNRLLQRLQ
+477 NELNRLSQRLID
-488 SLTNTLCTDNI
+488 LTATLCTDNI
-499 FVTPPDKELITR
+499 FAPQTDKELVSR
-511 FSDEVQKRLRNVEIE
+511 FSDEVRKKLRNVEIE

-537 GRTDQKKV
+537 GGTDQKEV

>member
-1 MDIRNRMQQLLAAIH
+1 MDIRNRMQQLLTAIN

-94 ERAVEGYLPTASVVF
+94 ERAIEGYLPTASVVF

-177 KDEETFHAML
+177 KDEETFYAML
-187 LDDNN
+187 LDDND
-192 REIHVPA
+192 REIHVPT
-199 ELQIGEEE
+199 ELQISEEE

-212 RQINRISLPAE
+212 KQIKRISLPAE
-223 ILQYITNVRRQLKR
+223 ILQYITHIRRQLER
-237 LPLDEEDGDAAR
+237 LPLDEEDTAR
-249 SIYVSDRRWKNI
+249 NIYVSDRRWKNI

-272 GRTTVNPA
+272 GRATVNSA

-290 NEADEYEPIRQLVI
+290 NEADECEPVHQLVI

-331 RQALEDFKNNISPKN
+331 RQALEDFKNNVSPKN
-346 DLEIA
+346 NLEIT

-403 CYPGTGPSSVPQ
+403 CYPGTGPASVPQ
-415 QRVNLYREGTEY
+415 QRVNLYREGTEH
-427 LLIDGVRYAMTQQKP
+427 LLIDGVRYAMTQRRP
-442 AAKEAPGKPAPAKAQ
+442 TAKEVPGKPAPGKAQ

-477 NELNRLLQRLQ
+477 NELNQLLQRLLN
-488 SLTNTLCTDNI
+488 LTHTLCTESL

-537 GRTDQKKV
+537 GRTDQKEV